1 MLKKNHTNFRDYG
14 DKAIVCKSIPHALE
28 VIAGM
33 QNQVERVWV
42 IGGSNVY
49 KVYNLTLQ
57 KHRWNN
63 ETYVWHFQKKNFKKF
78 LFDAQK
84 AVLVWN
90 EILDLNYI
98 IIVQFL

>member
-63 ETYVWHFQKKNFKKF
+63 ETYVWHFQKKTSRNSF
-78 LFDAQK
+78 LMHRK
-84 AVLVWN
+84 LYLY
-90 EILDLNYI
+90 ETKY
-98 IIVQFL
+98 